1 MPKPTDR
8 PSDRWS
14 KTNKFLNAQGD
25 MFRSE
30 HNRALIERIADL
42 SPEQQRRLIVAAP
55 AFVAGEGL
63 R

>member
-1 MPKPTDR
+1 MPNPTGR

-14 KTNKFLNAQGD
+14 KTHKYLNAQAD

-30 HNRALIERIADL
+30 HNRAVIERIADL

-63 R
+63 